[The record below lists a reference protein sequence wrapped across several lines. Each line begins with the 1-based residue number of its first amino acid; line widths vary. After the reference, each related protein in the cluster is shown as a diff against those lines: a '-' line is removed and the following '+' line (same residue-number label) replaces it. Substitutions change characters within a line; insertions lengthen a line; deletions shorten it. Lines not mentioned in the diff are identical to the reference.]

1 MPHSGYTICTSEQ
14 RLSSTTVSHGFDI
27 EWYSSP
33 PFGSHGPRKH
43 SEPGS
48 LNFGA
53 GDPCSRLDTLRSH
66 QRGGTM
72 GRDSVTPAPGLSH
85 PALGGASREGRFPAP
100 ASACDLSTHHTTP
113 SPAGPRRHILHNL
126 GCVAFTM
133 HFGLA
138 DSPFQPASSID
149 SLVRVSRR
157 AVGSSDSPSCSI
169 ASLCHV
175 PSGEPARPARAT
187 IRMVQPTGRSPAPQ
201 PSLCT

>member
-33 PFGSHGPRKH
+33 PFGSHGPSKH
-43 SEPGS
+43 SEPS
-48 LNFGA
+48 SRNFGA
-53 GDPCSRLDTLRSH
+53 GDPCTADGTHLGS
-66 QRGGTM
+66 QRGAQGA
-72 GRDSVTPAPGLSH
+72 GSHRHRELS
-85 PALGGASREGRFPAP
+85 PQRWVASRVVRSPSASFGLRPARTLHLP
-100 ASACDLSTHHTTP
+100 QL
-113 SPAGPRRHILHNL
+113 GLLRRIQCTIWV
-126 GCVAFTM
+126 CVAFTM

-157 AVGSSDSPSCSI
+157 AVGGSDSPSCSI
-169 ASLCHV
+169 ASLCHA

-187 IRMVQPTGRSPAPQ
+187 IRMVQPTGQPPAPQ
-201 PSLCT
+201 PCLCA